1 MLFPKFDICLDFS
14 SAGSGGPDRLVSD
27 QSGGPD
33 EEPQRVPRALDL
45 LHSNNTMLKPKVPE
59 QSNRRSVSSGF
70 NSQEVYKLF
79 QRQNWSFLEPFPT
92 RMVPCGMD

>member
-1 MLFPKFDICLDFS
+1 MFSKSSQVPLRFLMLFPKFDICLDFS

-33 EEPQRVPRALDL
+33 EEPRGLDL

-59 QSNRRSVSSGF
+59 QSNRRPVSSGF
-70 NSQEVYKLF
+70 NSQEV
-79 QRQNWSFLEPFPT
+79 
-92 RMVPCGMD
+92 